1 MISGAVWLENYN
13 RWKKGYDAINS
24 AVLKIGVDNWWAK
37 DYWGFFQIDP
47 TKQREIAELDPA
59 VNLALMKGQKLLAY
73 PDWLV
78 SPSDPDYKTVE
89 TEKEKLRADYDAL
102 VRLGNT
108 TGYFARQL
116 RIEDSHWTKTL
127 GKHFL
132 DRLQEVGE
140 ALEKGSDDLLEK
152 LLKYLPFVI
161 AGGVALILLNV
172 ASLVPKK

>member
-24 AVLKIGVDNWWAK
+24 AVLKIGVDNWWSK

-78 SPSDPDYKTVE
+78 SPSDPEYKTVE
-89 TEKEKLRADYDAL
+89 IVKDRYLRADYDAL
-102 VRLGNT
+102 VSLGNT
-108 TGYFARQL
+108 TGHFARQL

-132 DRLQEVGE
+132 DRVIEVGE
-140 ALEKGSDDLLEK
+140 EAEKVTKTALSN
-152 LLKYLPFVI
+152 YLPAFLI
-161 AGGVALILLNV
+161 GLGVVVLLSV
-172 ASLVPKK
+172 KTWLPTR

>member
-1 MISGAVWLENYN
+1 MISGLNWLENYY

-24 AVLKIGVDNWWAK
+24 AILKIGVDNWWSK
-37 DYWGFFQIDP
+37 DKLYGFFQIDQ

-89 TEKEKLRADYDAL
+89 IEKEKLRADYDAL

-108 TGYFARQL
+108 TGHFARQL

-132 DRLQEVGE
+132 DRVMEVGE
-140 ALEKGSDDLLEK
+140 EAEKVTKTALSN
-152 LLKYLPFVI
+152 YLPAFLI
-161 AGGVALILLNV
+161 GLGVVVLLSV
-172 ASLVPKK
+172 KTWLPRR